1 MARMLN
7 PADCGMKTGVQ
18 ALRVRRYQESLQVN
32 GSEAMG
38 DANLA
43 VTLHIKQ
50 KHNFHRQTHE
60 THTAWPE

>member
-7 PADCGMKTGVQ
+7 PADRGMKTGVQ
-18 ALRVRRYQESLQVN
+18 ALRVRRYQESRQVN

-38 DANLA
+38 GANLA

-50 KHNFHRQTHE
+50 KQ
-60 THTAWPE
+60 